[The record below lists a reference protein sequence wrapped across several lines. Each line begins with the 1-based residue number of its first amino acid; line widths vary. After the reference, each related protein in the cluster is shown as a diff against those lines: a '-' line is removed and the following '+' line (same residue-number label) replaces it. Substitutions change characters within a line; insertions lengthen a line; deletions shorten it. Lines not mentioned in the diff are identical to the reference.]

1 MIMDGESQDENP
13 GAGTLEGTTS
23 NVAPQ
28 DNQNAFEQNVV
39 YMRQKSQIPK
49 VFGVLM
55 MIYGVVLGLL
65 GILAVFNTG
74 TVIDDYEQVGI
85 TISGLQNAWFYLSA
99 IGAGLLVNGAVAYG
113 GFETFNYKRRGVMI
127 GLGAVGLGLVFS
139 LGDSII
145 LGDITQQFLDMEG
158 DGELDGFGALV
169 SGVGVVMSI
178 FCSAICGLLVAIPL
192 LASGNDLE

>member
-1 MIMDGESQDENP
+1 MDGESQDDNP
-13 GAGTLEGTTS
+13 RSGTLEGTTS
-23 NVAPQ
+23 NVPPQ

-39 YMRQKSQIPK
+39 YMRQKSQVPK

-65 GILAVFNTG
+65 GILAVLNTG
-74 TVIDDYEQVGI
+74 TVIDDYEQAGI
-85 TISGLQNAWFYLSA
+85 TISGLQTAWFYLSA

-113 GFETFNYKRRGVMI
+113 GFETYNYKRRGVMV

-139 LGDSII
+139 LGDSLI

-158 DGELDGFGALV
+158 DGELDGFGALI

-178 FCSAICGLLVAIPL
+178 FCSMICGLLVAVPL

>member
-1 MIMDGESQDENP
+1 MDGESQDENP

-65 GILAVFNTG
+65 GIIAVLNTG
-74 TVIDDYEQVGI
+74 TVIDDYEQAGI
-85 TISGLQNAWFYLSA
+85 TISGLQTAWFYLSA

-113 GFETFNYKRRGVMI
+113 GFETYNYKRRGVMV

-139 LGDSII
+139 LGDSLI

-158 DGELDGFGALV
+158 DGELDGFGALI

-178 FCSAICGLLVAIPL
+178 FCSMICGLLVAVPL

>member
-1 MIMDGESQDENP
+1 VIMDGESQDENP

-158 DGELDGFGALV
+158 DGELDGFGALI

>member
-1 MIMDGESQDENP
+1 MDGESQDENP

-158 DGELDGFGALV
+158 DGELDGFGALI

>member
-1 MIMDGESQDENP
+1 MDGESQDDNP
-13 GAGTLEGTTS
+13 ESGTLEGTTS

>member
-1 MIMDGESQDENP
+1 MDGESQDDNP
-13 GAGTLEGTTS
+13 RSGTLEGTTS
-23 NVAPQ
+23 NVPPQ

-39 YMRQKSQIPK
+39 YMRQKSQVPK

-65 GILAVFNTG
+65 GILAVLNTG
-74 TVIDDYEQVGI
+74 TVIDDYEQAGI
-85 TISGLQNAWFYLSA
+85 TISGLQTAWFYLSA

-113 GFETFNYKRRGVMI
+113 GFETYNYKRRGVMV

-139 LGDSII
+139 LGDSLI

-158 DGELDGFGALV
+158 DAELDGFGALI

-178 FCSAICGLLVAIPL
+178 FCSMICGLLVAVPL

>member
-1 MIMDGESQDENP
+1 
-13 GAGTLEGTTS
+13 
-23 NVAPQ
+23 
-28 DNQNAFEQNVV
+28 
-39 YMRQKSQIPK
+39 
-49 VFGVLM
+49 
-55 MIYGVVLGLL
+55 
-65 GILAVFNTG
+65 
-74 TVIDDYEQVGI
+74 
-85 TISGLQNAWFYLSA
+85 
-99 IGAGLLVNGAVAYG
+99 VNGAVAYG

>member
-1 MIMDGESQDENP
+1 MDGESQDDNP

-65 GILAVFNTG
+65 GILAVLNTG
-74 TVIDDYEQVGI
+74 TVIDDYEQAGI
-85 TISGLQNAWFYLSA
+85 TISGLQTAWFYLSA

-113 GFETFNYKRRGVMI
+113 GFETYNYKRRGVMV

-139 LGDSII
+139 LGDSLI

-158 DGELDGFGALV
+158 DGELDGFGALI

>member
-39 YMRQKSQIPK
+39 YMRQKSQVPK

-65 GILAVFNTG
+65 GIIAVLNTG
-74 TVIDDYEQVGI
+74 TVIDDYEQAGI
-85 TISGLQNAWFYLSA
+85 TISGLQTAWFYLSA

-113 GFETFNYKRRGVMI
+113 GFETFNYKRRGVMV

-139 LGDSII
+139 LGDSLI

>member
-1 MIMDGESQDENP
+1 MDGESQDENP

>member
-39 YMRQKSQIPK
+39 YMRQKSQVPK

-65 GILAVFNTG
+65 GIIAVLNTG
-74 TVIDDYEQVGI
+74 TVIDDYEQAGI
-85 TISGLQNAWFYLSA
+85 TISGLQTAWFYLSA

-113 GFETFNYKRRGVMI
+113 GFETFNYKRRGVMV

-158 DGELDGFGALV
+158 DGELDGFGALI

-178 FCSAICGLLVAIPL
+178 FCSMICGLLVAVPL

>member
-1 MIMDGESQDENP
+1 MDGESQDDNP
-13 GAGTLEGTTS
+13 RSGTLEGTTS
-23 NVAPQ
+23 NVPPQ

-39 YMRQKSQIPK
+39 YMRQKSQVPK

-85 TISGLQNAWFYLSA
+85 TISGLQNVWFYLSA

-158 DGELDGFGALV
+158 DGELDGFGALI

>member
-1 MIMDGESQDENP
+1 MDGESQDENP

-139 LGDSII
+139 LGDSLI

>member
-1 MIMDGESQDENP
+1 MDGESQDDNP
-13 GAGTLEGTTS
+13 GSGTLEGTTS
-23 NVAPQ
+23 NVPPQ

-39 YMRQKSQIPK
+39 YMRQKSQVPK

-65 GILAVFNTG
+65 GILAVLNTG
-74 TVIDDYEQVGI
+74 TVIDDYEQAGI
-85 TISGLQNAWFYLSA
+85 TISGLQTAWFYLSA

-113 GFETFNYKRRGVMI
+113 GFETYNYKRRGVMV

-139 LGDSII
+139 LGDSLI

-158 DGELDGFGALV
+158 DGELDGFGALI